1 MPPCLLGPCQ
11 FSFLIHPRETW
22 HKVLGAWDK
31 GHGEPHCQAFCPQ
44 MNSLGKEHTHPSI
57 APTWGRRAERAPR
70 AALLRSHGPRS
81 RSEPF
86 SLSAGLR
93 GTGRE
98 AGGKEGMEWG
108 VHAAQRRSL
117 LQAHLSPA
125 SRGHA
130 LPRDHLQPAAPQCA
144 LGGLGHGG
152 LQLPEPRT
160 PESAGETS
168 PHEPCVLTGESHC
181 SPAMSCVTWAA
192 AHPLCASAFFS
203 QSTKE
208 DSGSDRGPTP
218 HSASGRTGGL
228 RALRRT
234 PPLSSRERNPRSCQ
248 PNRSP
253 GPWKAGLTQKSEVR
267 RKAQGTSWK
276 SRWVPL
282 QFCTFSSGGDGA
294 REGVERRP
302 STGAHLPATQGTLNS
317 TKTVDSAP
325 LGSVRSALPINRQ
338 TSKQLCCIRMSLKQR
353 GEGAPADDR

>member
-1 MPPCLLGPCQ
+1 
-11 FSFLIHPRETW
+11 
-22 HKVLGAWDK
+22 
-31 GHGEPHCQAFCPQ
+31 
-44 MNSLGKEHTHPSI
+44 MNSLGKEHPHPSI
-57 APTWGRRAERAPR
+57 SPTWGRRAERALR
-70 AALLRSHGPRS
+70 AALLSNHGPRS

-93 GTGRE
+93 STGRE
-98 AGGKEGMEWG
+98 AGGKRGWNG
-108 VHAAQRRSL
+108 GARAAQRRSL

-130 LPRDHLQPAAPQCA
+130 LPRGRLQSAALQCA

-160 PESAGETS
+160 PESTGETS
-168 PHEPCVLTGESHC
+168 PHEACALTGESHC
-181 SPAMSCVTWAA
+181 SPAVSCVSWAV

-218 HSASGRTGGL
+218 HSAFGRTGGL

-234 PPLSSRERNPRSCQ
+234 PPLSSRERNPRSRQ

-253 GPWKAGLTQKSEVR
+253 GPWKAGLTQTSEVR

-282 QFCTFSSGGDGA
+282 QLYAFSSGGDGA
-294 REGVERRP
+294 GEGVERRP
-302 STGAHLPATQGTLNS
+302 STGTHLPATQGTSNS

-325 LGSVRSALPINRQ
+325 LGSVEI
-338 TSKQLCCIRMSLKQR
+338 
-353 GEGAPADDR
+353 GFADQQANI